1 MEAVD
6 DQDLALAFDRR
17 PTGLHDERLRFFVA
31 AQIVADRIEHVDVGV
46 RLVDGES
53 AVTFGVVGIDSSQQL
68 TGEDGGGP
76 TLPGA
81 TRTDEQIGVDG
92 CRDRSFETTNR
103 LLLTDDEIPAHGF
116 AANHASTAVSTRA
129 ATSSTVPSA
138 STTNQRSGSAAASS
152 RYPFRTRVWKAA
164 PAPSMRSI

>member
-6 DQDLALAFDRR
+6 DQDLPLAFDRR
-17 PTGLHDERLRFFVA
+17 PAGLHDERLRFFVA
-31 AQIVADRIEHVDVGV
+31 AQVIADRIEHVDVGV
-46 RLVDGES
+46 RLVDSKS
-53 AVTFGVVGIDSSQQL
+53 AVAFGVVGIGSGQQL

-81 TRTDEQIGVDG
+81 ARPDEQIGVDG
-92 CRDRSFETTNR
+92 RRDRSFETTNR
-103 LLLTDDEIPAHGF
+103 LLLADDEIPAHGF

-138 STTNQRSGSAAASS
+138 LTTSQRSGSAAASS